1 MRISK
6 DTIKLL
12 LEINNAIY
20 DDIKLEFL
28 YHSNKLE
35 GSTFNLEQLNV
46 LLDEDK
52 IIGEHTV
59 DDVQETINSLKLF
72 DFVIKTIDEELS
84 PRLLKEYHSLLK
96 TNTIDSEHGFAG
108 VYKKIPNKLRG
119 VDIETAQPYEV
130 EEKIDKL
137 LKMEID
143 TIEDIADF
151 HQKFEHIHPFQDGN
165 GRIGRYLILRQ
176 CIENNIDL
184 IAIDDEYNKEY
195 KQALYTAQ
203 KDKDI
208 KALVEILKKC
218 QTRLDKKLNKYK
230 KTIEE
235 LNNK

>member
-1 MRISK
+1 MKLSK

-52 IIGEHTV
+52 IIGEHSV

-72 DFVIKTIDEELS
+72 DFVIETIDEKLTE
-84 PRLLKEYHSLLK
+84 RLLKEYHSLLK
-96 TNTIDSEHGFAG
+96 NNTIDSERGFAG

-119 VDIETAQPYEV
+119 VDIETAQSYEV
-130 EEKIDKL
+130 EEKIEEL
-137 LKMEID
+137 LEININS
-143 TIEDIADF
+143 IEDIANF
-151 HQKFEHIHPFQDGN
+151 HQKFEQIHPFQDGN

-176 CIENNIDL
+176 CIENKIDL
-184 IAIDDEYNKEY
+184 IAIDDEHNKVY

-203 KDKDI
+203 KDNNI
-208 KALVEILKKC
+208 IPLIEILKKC
-218 QTRLDKKLNKYK
+218 QTRLDEKLNKYQNV
-230 KTIEE
+230 IEE